1 MAVSVREH
9 ESTSPAAAMLVGG
22 RTLTGIL
29 STTQMLGWLISHLAN
44 RKPPSPSVTHIPGS
58 NLNGGACG

>member
-1 MAVSVREH
+1 MRIHTHPAALTFETLWLSSVREH

-29 STTQMLGWLISHLAN
+29 STAQMLG
-44 RKPPSPSVTHIPGS
+44 
-58 NLNGGACG
+58 